1 MYQPS
6 RPVLSRHKW
15 KQKYRD
21 EKWIPRGLTA
31 NARQALNQSGD
42 FPISRLGV
50 LLHITFQILVY
61 SEIQSQSHTQNIFHG
76 VFRMEECWGGKQRVG
91 IASWKLKIRYYCF
104 VKKSRNRF
112 LNFVVYMKHQEWK
125 HISSPSFIAIMIVS
139 FRGINYLTF
148 GDLALYKILS
158 TGDYYSH
165 VNCNA
170 LLDRHNAFYYCC
182 LIWRKT
188 RKTFPLVKSE

>member
-6 RPVLSRHKW
+6 RPVFSPHKW

-21 EKWIPRGLTA
+21 EKWIPHGRTA

-76 VFRMEECWGGKQRVG
+76 VFRMEECWGGKQRIG
-91 IASWKLKIRYYCF
+91 ITSWKLKIKYYCF

-112 LNFVVYMKHQEWK
+112 LNFVVYMKHFK
-125 HISSPSFIAIMIVS
+125 FFKV
-139 FRGINYLTF
+139 
-148 GDLALYKILS
+148 
-158 TGDYYSH
+158 
-165 VNCNA
+165 
-170 LLDRHNAFYYCC
+170 FYYQK
-182 LIWRKT
+182 LLSMPVISNIFLSKQYTNKLYFSHFLWIRIKSLGRDENIWLNENWQRTKII
-188 RKTFPLVKSE
+188 KNN